1 MIWKVVKAEITGSSH
16 KKNGTPC
23 QDVTNKLVT
32 ENSCTIV
39 LADGAGSASLSELG
53 AELTCKSILRTCHK
67 DFDELFDMDSMLAK
81 TKIIHSIRT
90 RLGIKAKKHN
100 KNKQELASTL
110 LFVSIKKNKFIA
122 GHIGDGIIG
131 IIDEKGEA
139 IVLSEPENG
148 EFANTTYFTTSENY
162 RYHLR
167 LYRGEIDNN
176 YNSFFMMSDGAAD
189 CLYHKKQ
196 KIFAPAIRSFSNWI
210 EKFDEESVN
219 QALLENMTK
228 MFPKHTTDD
237 CSFIMCKNMSLY
249 ENRFITDK
257 Y

>member
-1 MIWKVVKAEITGSSH
+1 MIWKVTKAEMTGTSH

-23 QDVTNKLVT
+23 QDVTKKLVT
-32 ENSCTIV
+32 SNSCTIV

-53 AELTCKSILRTCHK
+53 AELTCKSVLRTFHR
-67 DFDELFDMDSMLAK
+67 DFEELFDMDSSLAK

-90 RLGIKAKKHN
+90 RLGIKAKKFN
-100 KNKQELASTL
+100 QKKEELASTL
-110 LFVSIKKNKFIA
+110 LFVSIKNNKFIA

-131 IIDEKGEA
+131 IIDEKGDA
-139 IVLSEPENG
+139 IALSEPENG

-162 RYHLR
+162 KYHLR
-167 LYRGEIDNN
+167 IYRGGIDN
-176 YNSFFMMSDGAAD
+176 YNSFFLMSDGAAD

-196 KIFAPAIRSFSNWI
+196 RIFAPAIRSFSSWI
-210 EKFDEESVN
+210 EKYDEESVN
-219 QALLENMTK
+219 LALLENMTK
-228 MFPKHTTDD
+228 IFPKHTTDD

-249 ENRFITDK
+249 ENNFITDE